1 LPERSRCLARLYA
14 RKGDVS
20 LGVLLVAVDSS
31 GGEATDAHNAVI
43 EIYAQELLGVA
54 EALRGCGRVAE
65 GLDQGQ
71 DGGSAGGLDLGSL
84 FFVASF
90 VHFLRLQLK
99 FLAFDGKLQE

>member
-1 LPERSRCLARLYA
+1 MARLYA

-90 VHFLRLQLK
+90 VNLLRLQLK